1 MWDALLLSS
10 VTVPCEESEGV
21 GLGLSAWDEV
31 LDGPPPHAPH
41 PGAATDLV
49 PLDDVFQLAQ
59 QLGLDLLVQEDVG
72 PGQAVVL
79 EKESR
84 VVSGWGRG
92 GGARGW
98 GQGRR
103 LLPAPRISRWS

>member
-10 VTVPCEESEGV
+10 VTVPCEEREGV

-79 EKESR
+79 EESR
-84 VVSGWGRG
+84 VVSGWGR